1 MLISALKFCH
11 QVHDKIF
18 YHGCDKGRKT
28 HPKNKDHLCASP
40 HSLHGLFFFFLVFP
54 QLEGLYS
61 RIIYH
66 SLYCAIRCER
76 TNQTRIETDF
86 PIHFISQGQQ
96 HHLILPQDIT
106 LLAIRIHG
114 VSTRTCCIR
123 GRAVAL
129 RLVPLS
135 ARTEVVDV
143 AAWG

>member
-1 MLISALKFCH
+1 MTKYSIMAVTREGRPT
-11 QVHDKIF
+11 QKIRTIF
-18 YHGCDKGRKT
+18 VL
-28 HPKNKDHLCASP
+28 HPIPYMAYFSFF
-40 HSLHGLFFFFLVFP
+40 LFFPNWRVFT
-54 QLEGLYS
+54 EGLS
-61 RIIYH
+61 IIF
-66 SLYCAIRCER
+66 LYCAIRCER

-86 PIHFISQGQQ
+86 LIHFISQCRQ

-114 VSTRTCCIR
+114 VSARTCCIR